1 MGEFEK
7 GEDMKEIFKGLSE
20 SLFGK
25 KPDVDKATEQV
36 MQLTVKLRG
45 RGYGRYRKQDA
56 YYQAIRMEVQ
66 EAMEK
71 GEGIIYL
78 GGGASRLRIWK
89 DLDTKDVFLGLSPV
103 STEETKAKFRKLTG
117 GKDQV
122 VLRRGG
128 RR

>member
-1 MGEFEK
+1 MVEFEK
-7 GEDMKEIFKGLSE
+7 EGEDMKEIFKGLSE

-25 KPDVDKATEQV
+25 KADVNKAVEQIEQLSV
-36 MQLTVKLRG
+36 QLTG
-45 RGYGRYRKQDA
+45 RGYGRKQDA

-89 DLDTKDVFLGLSPV
+89 DLDTKDVFLDLSPV
-103 STEETKAKFRKLTG
+103 STEETKAKFRQITG
-117 GKDQV
+117 GRDRV
-122 VLRRGG
+122 LLRRGG
-128 RR
+128 K